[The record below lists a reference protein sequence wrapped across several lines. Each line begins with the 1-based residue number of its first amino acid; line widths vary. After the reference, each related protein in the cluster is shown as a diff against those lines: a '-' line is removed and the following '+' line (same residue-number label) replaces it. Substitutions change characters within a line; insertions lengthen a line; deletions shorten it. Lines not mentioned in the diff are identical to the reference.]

1 MLEMLFGSGVR
12 VKGQEECEH
21 RGSRGSTQGI
31 PGKLRG
37 KLRLQKERAR
47 LNLIRAVQD
56 SISGPEPEKLKV
68 ARLDKA
74 GMCAGRFEQNFIAE
88 VYAPG
93 K

>member
-21 RGSRGSTQGI
+21 RGSM
-31 PGKLRG
+31 
-37 KLRLQKERAR
+37 
-47 LNLIRAVQD
+47 AVQD